1 MEKAEQWLSGEV
13 GKELTGKGREID
25 CLDVGNALYLN
36 RDLGYTGVWIYQNL
50 LNDTLTI
57 SACRITSKEKQKV

>member
-36 RDLGYTGVWIYQNL
+36 RDLGYTGV
-50 LNDTLTI
+50 
-57 SACRITSKEKQKV
+57 